1 MMHDREKTVAAEL
14 RRRSRS
20 AWGKAYDA
28 HAHDVFGFVYH
39 LTGGDRSVAEDICQ
53 ETWLT
58 CLDRIEQFDQRRG
71 DFRGWLFAIARQ
83 RVALHFRRL
92 VGKPATCSIHDD
104 DSEAA
109 SDGAFPD
116 EILGRI
122 ERADAVRAAMVLLAE
137 DRRAALIAKYVEGL
151 TVDQIAARTDRSA
164 KAIESLLSR
173 ARAQMRGLLQW
184 YFASSHEP
192 EVKEPS
198 DGRST
203 AS

>member
-1 MMHDREKTVAAEL
+1 MTYDREKTVAVDL

-20 AWGKAYDA
+20 AWSKAYDA
-28 HAHDVFGFVYH
+28 HARDVFGFVYH
-39 LTGGDRSVAEDICQ
+39 LTGGDRLVAEDICQ
-53 ETWLT
+53 ETWLA

-71 DFRGWLFAIARQ
+71 DFRGWLFTIARQ

-92 VGKPATCSIHDD
+92 ASKPATCCIHDD

-122 ERADAVRAAMVLLAE
+122 ERADAVRAAMLLLAE

-151 TVDQIAARTDRSA
+151 TVDQIATRAGKSA

-184 YFASSHEP
+184 HFASSHKP
-192 EVKEPS
+192 EVKESS
-198 DGRST
+198 DGSST